1 MNLFRSKKEKDFNQ
15 WQDEMDRSYE
25 ERVKKEEENA
35 AERQEYI
42 DELEEELIGEDTCK
56 KRIRLFF
63 QMLIKR
69 NMHKIRAG

>member
-42 DELEEELIGEDTCK
+42 DELEEELIGEDTCE

>member
-42 DELEEELIGEDTCK
+42 DELEEELIGEDTCE
-56 KRIRLFF
+56 KRMRLFF